1 MLLELIIMVGVVYAV
16 GAKHPDKNKK
26 IIKMAK
32 KEPTS
37 DNTTTSFVLYK
48 KTKTM
53 VQKLREIFSTEEPGE
68 ISKAEKKINQTFTV
82 ASITLGLVTISRL
95 MFPPLT
101 ILFIPLLIYLY
112 IPFLQLA
119 YKAIFEERRVSSYIL
134 DSILVIGMLI
144 SGYLFLVALALWFGL
159 LARKLLLKS
168 EDNSKQ
174 NIANLFGKQPRS
186 VWVLVDNIEIEMPF
200 EKLRNGDIVIVSAGQ
215 TIPVDGIIKS
225 GLASIDQHKLTGES
239 QPAEKGVGDSVL
251 AATVILA
258 GKISI
263 QTDKTGQETV
273 AMQIGKILNQTADF
287 KSTIQSRGEAIA
299 DQMTMP
305 TFGLFFLTL
314 FFLDAHRAL
323 AVLTN
328 TFGYRMRLFAPAS
341 MLTFLNIASQKGVLI
356 KDGRSLELLNQV
368 DTIVFNKTGTL
379 TLEQSQVGEIYTC
392 NGVDEDE
399 VLRYAAAAEYGQT
412 HPIAKAIIAA
422 ASERQLQMPKIENAR
437 YEIGYG
443 IQIQLFDRTVRVG
456 SNKFMLIEGISI
468 PPEINN
474 LQQYYHEQGDLLI
487 MVAFDRQLV
496 GAISL
501 HTTIRP
507 EAQHLINRLHQ
518 RNLKT
523 YIISGD
529 HEQPTKKLAQAL
541 GIDHYFA
548 NALPEDKAKL
558 VKQLQQEGRF
568 ICFVGDGIND
578 SIALK
583 TANVSISLQ
592 GAATIAT
599 NIAQIVLMDGS
610 LEQFEQLFDIAQ
622 EVELNMQRN
631 FLISTIP
638 SVICLGGIFFF
649 HWGITTGMII
659 TQGTLYAGLINSTL
673 PMFKQQSVNA
683 LSNLNNSSK
692 ETEQAVAIR

>member
-1 MLLELIIMVGVVYAV
+1 MLLELIIMTGVVYAV
-16 GAKHPDKNKK
+16 GAKHQDKNKK

-37 DNTTTSFVLYK
+37 DNTATSFVLYK

-53 VQKLREIFSTEEPGE
+53 VQKLRKTFSTEKSGE
-68 ISKAEKKINQTFTV
+68 ISQAEKKINQTFTI

-95 MFPPLT
+95 IFPPLT

-134 DSILVIGMLI
+134 DSILIIGMLI
-144 SGYLFLVALALWFGL
+144 SGYLFLVTLALWFGL

-174 NIANLFGKQPRS
+174 NLANLFGKQPRS
-186 VWVLVDNIEIEMPF
+186 VWVLVDDIEIEMPF

-215 TIPVDGIIKS
+215 AIPVDGIIKS
-225 GLASIDQHKLTGES
+225 GFASIDQHKLTGES
-239 QPAEKGVGDSVL
+239 QPAEKGIGDSVL

-305 TFGLFFLTL
+305 TFGLFFLTS
-314 FFLDAHRAL
+314 FFLDANQAL

-341 MLTFLNIASQKGVLI
+341 MLTFLNIASQKGILI

-368 DTIVFNKTGTL
+368 DTIIFDKTGTL
-379 TLEQSQVGEIYTC
+379 TLEQSQVGEIYAC
-392 NGVDEDE
+392 DGVDEDE

-412 HPIAKAIIAA
+412 HPIAKAIIAV

-456 SNKFMLIEGISI
+456 SNKFMLIEGITI

-487 MVAFDRQLV
+487 MVAFDMQLV

-507 EAQHLINRLHQ
+507 EAQYLISRLHQ
-518 RNLKT
+518 RDMKI

-558 VKQLQQEGRF
+558 VKQLQKEGRF

-610 LEQFEQLFDIAQ
+610 LEQFEQLFYIAQ

-649 HWGITTGMII
+649 HWGITMGMII

-683 LSNLNNSSK
+683 ISNLNNSSK
-692 ETEQAVAIR
+692 GVEQAVAIR